1 MDKKILIVDDDFDT
15 LHMVGKMLERNGFQI
30 VAANNGEKAIQMAL
44 AENPDLILL
53 DVMMPG
59 KDGFQ
64 VTRELRATD
73 STAFIPIILFTAK
86 AQVDD
91 KLEGFEAGADDYLTK
106 PTHPSELIA
115 RVKSILNRPKTG
127 TLVMPQDTQET
138 TSSVTNLIGV
148 IAAKGG
154 LGVSTLALNLAITLH
169 NQSEEYVTLADLRPG
184 LGTIGLQLG
193 YRNSDALTNLL
204 HKDLS
209 EITVEAIENEFITH
223 GSGIQ
228 LLLASYMPAD
238 AGLIK
243 MEEAIEEIAKQLPQ
257 IAPYTVLDLSS
268 GMIDINKRILPHCTK
283 IIVVLEAAPNTIVQT
298 KALVHNL
305 IDLGIEEQRILP
317 VLINRARL
325 ENAVPNLQVQEQL
338 GLRLSGVIMPAPE
351 LAFDANARHEPI
363 LIYQPE
369 SIVSRQFLKLGET
382 LLAAQQVEEKS

>member
-30 VAANNGEKAIQMAL
+30 VAANNGEKAIQIAL

-64 VTRELRATD
+64 VTRELRATE

-138 TSSVTNLIGV
+138 TPSVANLIGV

-154 LGVSTLALNLAITLH
+154 VGVSTLALNLAITLH
-169 NQSEEYVTLADLRPG
+169 IQTEEYVTLAELRPG

-193 YRNSDALTNLL
+193 YRNSDALNNLL
-204 HKDLS
+204 HKNVP
-209 EITVEAIENEFITH
+209 EITVEAIEGELITH

-228 LLLASYMPAD
+228 LLLASYMPGD
-238 AGLIK
+238 ASLIK
-243 MEEAIEEIAKQLPQ
+243 MEEALEEIATQLPQ
-257 IAPYTVLDLSS
+257 IAPYTVLDLGS
-268 GMIDINKRILPHCTK
+268 GLMEINKRIVPQCTQ
-283 IIVVLEAAPNTIVQT
+283 IIVVLESAHTTIIQT
-298 KALVHNL
+298 KALIHNL
-305 IDLGIEEQRILP
+305 IDLGIEEKRISP
-317 VLINRARL
+317 VLVNRLRL
-325 ENAVPNLQVQEQL
+325 ENAVPNLKVQEQL
-338 GLRLSGVIMPAPE
+338 GLQLSGVILPAPQ
-351 LAFDANARHEPI
+351 LAYDSNARHEPL

-369 SIVSRQFLKLGET
+369 SIVSRQFIKLGES
-382 LLAAQQVEEKS
+382 LLAALKVKEQN